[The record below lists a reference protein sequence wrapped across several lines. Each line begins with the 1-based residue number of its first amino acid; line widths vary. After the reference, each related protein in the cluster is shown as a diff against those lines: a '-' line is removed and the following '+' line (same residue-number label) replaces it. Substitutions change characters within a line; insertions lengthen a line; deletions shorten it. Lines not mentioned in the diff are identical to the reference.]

1 MCPES
6 GEGDGW
12 GVGGKDGGDFF
23 FVETVAAEVHI
34 ELVRDG
40 LNIAT
45 DRMVVDDAQCGTR
58 AMT

>member
-1 MCPES
+1 MCPER
-6 GEGDGW
+6 GEGKGG

-45 DRMVVDDAQCGTR
+45 DRMVFDDAQCGTR